1 MRSFL
6 FSKYDP
12 KASGK
17 TPFEQLLNLFLQLL
31 TYTSGDVA
39 EALRWLTELDKEYK
53 LNEDDYGIGNFIE
66 ELKDKGYLDED
77 PGSGLIHITPKT
89 EQSIRKCS
97 LEEIF
102 GKLKK
107 SKTGGKYYKNAFDI
121 NLNYCICICI

>member
-1 MRSFL
+1 MQGFL

-17 TPFEQLLNLFLQLL
+17 TPFEQLLYLFLQLL
-31 TYTSGDVA
+31 TYTSGGVA

-53 LNEDDYGIGNFIE
+53 LNEDDYGIGNFIQD
-66 ELKDKGYLDED
+66 LKDKGYLDED
-77 PGSGLIHITPKT
+77 P
-89 EQSIRKCS
+89 RKRS

-121 NLNYCICICI
+121 NLNYCICI